1 MAIKKKKAK
10 KTPLSGKNTLIPS
23 AHTHDTSR
31 RPPIQSPIGTGAPF
45 GALVSRVKSYFNLGK
60 IAEA

>member
-10 KTPLSGKNTLIPS
+10 KASLSGKNTLTQS
-23 AHTHDTSR
+23 AYTHDTSR
-31 RPPIQSPIGTGAPF
+31 RPHLQSPIGTGAPF

-60 IAEA
+60 TAEA